1 MNERLLFSPYYL
13 SRSCR
18 SIAACVL
25 IAFTLGS
32 VGAVYGADSYESY
45 DVYLLAM
52 YTTNGEFPSAHDR
65 AAAIASRD
73 DQRELADALRVFQ
86 SAHADLRPHELESL
100 VRMLIERAERSI
112 RESATIADELAASLS
127 PFLDDISTQPSG
139 LRETLLRTGV
149 LFRDDLQW
157 RRSLQA
163 EGHRIEREIR
173 DRSGNLS
180 AAEAGGVVAWLYAA
194 RTLSDPVLLRITVI
208 IEQQVRNRSVVLAA
222 RRARTEIERS
232 IDASTTAD

>member
-25 IAFTLGS
+25 ITSVLLSGVPVHGS
-32 VGAVYGADSYESY
+32 DTSESY

-52 YTTNGEFPSAHDR
+52 YTTSGEFPSAHDR
-65 AAAIASRD
+65 ASAIASRD
-73 DQRELADALRVFQ
+73 DQRELAEALRVIR
-86 SAHADLRPHELESL
+86 SANAGLRPHELESL

-112 RESATIADELAASLS
+112 REGATIADELAASLN
-127 PFLDDISTQPSG
+127 PFLDSVATHPAG
-139 LRETLLRTGV
+139 LRETLLRTGL
-149 LFRDDLQW
+149 LFRDDPQW
-157 RRSLQA
+157 RQSLQ
-163 EGHRIEREIR
+163 EDGHRIEREIR

-180 AAEAGGVVAWLYAA
+180 AAEAAGVVAWLDAA
-194 RTLSDPVLLRITVI
+194 RTLSDPVLLRITVT
-208 IEQQVRNRSVVLAA
+208 IEQRARNRSVVLAA
-222 RRARTEIERS
+222 RRTRTEIERS